1 MELKGNAPGVVQKLR
16 QAMLLNGV
24 DFNGWPGGT
33 ISASH
38 TERELEETVLAFRQS
53 LVLLQ
58 EEDIPQ

>member
-1 MELKGNAPGVVQKLR
+1 
-16 QAMLLNGV
+16 MLLNGV

-58 EEDIPQ
+58 EEDIPH